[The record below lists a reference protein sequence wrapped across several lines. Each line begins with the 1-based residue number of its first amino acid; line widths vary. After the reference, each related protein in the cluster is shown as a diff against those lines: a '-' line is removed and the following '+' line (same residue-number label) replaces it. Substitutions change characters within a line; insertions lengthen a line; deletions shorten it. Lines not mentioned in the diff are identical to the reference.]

1 MCERE
6 KERKKSIEEKK
17 VYIQQGKDTISK
29 KQQKRSNIKVYMRE
43 VNVEERVCERE
54 KKTTEN
60 KLYKAKCKTF

>member
-54 KKTTEN
+54 KNNRK
-60 KLYKAKCKTF
+60 